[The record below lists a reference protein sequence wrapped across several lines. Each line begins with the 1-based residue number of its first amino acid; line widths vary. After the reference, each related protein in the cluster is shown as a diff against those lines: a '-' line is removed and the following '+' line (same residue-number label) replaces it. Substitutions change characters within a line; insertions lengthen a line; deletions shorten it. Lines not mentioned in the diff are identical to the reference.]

1 MRFII
6 TIIFYW
12 SQSSST
18 ITFDPGFLQRST
30 HTIYF
35 TFEFDARFTLQTFHS
50 SIFSAKV
57 KFYGLDFHVRIFLL
71 DAEIFLSTAP

>member
-18 ITFDPGFLQRST
+18 TTFDPGFLQRT